1 MLNKIYSSKWTSGCI
16 KMLSIWKKMR
26 ERFKTL
32 FELKLKFIPKA
43 WKWEAMAH
51 KTPFKGCLFGNRD
64 SNSTF
69 ILFCLDLTNG
79 LVA

>member
-1 MLNKIYSSKWTSGCI
+1 M

-26 ERFKTL
+26 KRFKTL

-51 KTPFKGCLFGNRD
+51 KTPFKGCSFGNRD

-69 ILFCLDLTNG
+69 ILFCLNLKNG